1 MEPCKIKI
9 CGLSRFA
16 DILAVN
22 EAQPDYVGFV
32 FAKSS
37 RQIRADKARQLKS
50 ELLPGIQ
57 AAGVFVNANIHEIR
71 QMAGRGDGHD
81 RVIDM
86 IQLHGDEDENYIRR
100 LKDYTDLPV
109 IKAVRVKSRE
119 QLLEAAKLPCDYLLL
134 DTYTKE
140 IYGGS
145 GIAFDWNLIPELGKP
160 YFLAGGIGFE
170 NLREAVKRHPYCV
183 DVSSKVETEGRK
195 DRDKI
200 VKTVGE
206 LRKLNLE
213 EMD

>member
-22 EAQPDYVGFV
+22 EALPDYVGFV

-37 RQIRADKARQLKS
+37 RQIKADKARQLKDQ
-50 ELLPGIQ
+50 LLPGVQ
-57 AAGVFVNANIHEIR
+57 AVGVFVNANIHEIR
-71 QMAGRGDGHD
+71 QMTGREDGND

-119 QLLEAAKLPCDYLLL
+119 QMLEAAKLPCDYLLL
-134 DTYTKE
+134 DTYAKGA
-140 IYGGS
+140 YGGS
-145 GIAFDWNLIPELGKP
+145 GIAFDWSLIPKLEKP
-160 YFLAGGIGFE
+160 YFLAGGIRFE
-170 NLREAVKRHPYCV
+170 NLREAVKQHPYCV
-183 DVSSKVETEGRK
+183 DVSSGMETEGRK

-200 VKTVGE
+200 LQMVGE
-206 LRKLNLE
+206 LRKANLE
-213 EMD
+213 LKD